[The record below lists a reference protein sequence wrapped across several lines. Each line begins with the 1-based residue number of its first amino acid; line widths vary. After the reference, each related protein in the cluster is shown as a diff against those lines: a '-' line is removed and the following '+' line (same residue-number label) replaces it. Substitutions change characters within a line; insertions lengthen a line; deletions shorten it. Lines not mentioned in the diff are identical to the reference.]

1 MAVQIV
7 VIRKVHNEQEVEL
20 SVRVNLNE
28 TSVAEFRAALYAELD
43 EPQKRIVLDME
54 KVQTVSSSALGA
66 MLLFQKKAREKGKV
80 LVIGRCH
87 PELRQTL
94 LAIRFDR
101 SIEMEGEEP
110 PDLAR

>member
-1 MAVQIV
+1 M
-7 VIRKVHNEQEVEL
+7 RG
-20 SVRVNLNE
+20 NLNDS
-28 TSVAEFRAALYAELD
+28 SVAEFRAALYAQLD
-43 EPQKRIVLDME
+43 EPQTRIVLDLGD
-54 KVQTVSSSALGA
+54 VQTVGSSALGA
-66 MLLFQKKAREKGKV
+66 MLLFQKKAREKRKV

-101 SIEMEGEEP
+101 SIEMEGESP